1 MSKKLVIQLF
11 LSSIIVIIVLG
22 TFFYYKKDNKKVI
35 INADTTEEIAIGKNS
50 SNLIDNIKYSSTDL
64 NGNKYEINSLTGEID
79 IANPDVIMMTDVTAK
94 ITLITSEIIN
104 ISSKYAKY
112 NSSNYESNFTK
123 NVVVTHLNNKINC
136 NNMDLSLTNSKL
148 ILYNKLIYTS
158 DSMNLKADKAEIDLK
173 TKNSKIFMNNK
184 LKKVLA
190 IGY

>member
-136 NNMDLSLTNSKL
+136 NNMDKP
-148 ILYNKLIYTS
+148 
-158 DSMNLKADKAEIDLK
+158 K
-173 TKNSKIFMNNK
+173 TAQKFKP
-184 LKKVLA
+184 KK
-190 IGY
+190 

>member
-1 MSKKLVIQLF
+1 MSKNLIIQFF
-11 LSSIIVIIVLG
+11 LGSIIVIIISG
-22 TFFYYKKDNKKVI
+22 TFFYYKKDNKVEI
-35 INADTTEEIAIGKNS
+35 INAEYTEEITVGKNS
-50 SNLIDNIKYSSTDL
+50 SNLINNIKYSSTDL
-64 NGNKYEINSLTGEID
+64 KGNKYEINSLTGEID
-79 IANPDVIMMTDVTAK
+79 ITNPDVIMMTDVTAK

-112 NSSNYESNFTK
+112 NSDNFESNFTK

-136 NNMDLSLTNSKL
+136 DNMDLSLEISKL
-148 ILYNKLIYTS
+148 IFYNNVIYRS
-158 DSMNLKADKAEIDLK
+158 DLMNLKADKAEIDLK